1 MNHPHRLLAAR
12 SRSAPQGATPA
23 AWQSQ
28 IRGEFQAHPHR
39 LLTACSRSAP
49 QGATP
54 AAWQSQIRGVP
65 GWGLAVRS
73 AVISVCTQRGNVTGM
88 LRVEAVAHRRRVVP
102 VAARG
107 RLV

>member
-28 IRGEFQAHPHR
+28 F
-39 LLTACSRSAP
+39 
-49 QGATP
+49 
-54 AAWQSQIRGVP
+54 RGVP

-73 AVISVCTQRGNVTGM
+73 AVISVCTQRGNVTGV
-88 LRVEAVAHRRRVVP
+88 LRVEVVANRRRAVSVS
-102 VAARG
+102 ARG